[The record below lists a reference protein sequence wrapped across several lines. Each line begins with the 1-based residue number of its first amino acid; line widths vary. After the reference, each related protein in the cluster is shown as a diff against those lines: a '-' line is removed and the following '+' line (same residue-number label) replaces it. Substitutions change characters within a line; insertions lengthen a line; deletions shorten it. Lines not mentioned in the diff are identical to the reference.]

1 MTHYKPFT
9 VIDQSTY
16 LKPINLREIHDMA
29 IEKWG
34 EHVQPQNVDLDV
46 DLENVSGCMRRCC
59 PPDYA
64 ITVTAYFNASDDG

>member
-1 MTHYKPFT
+1 
-9 VIDQSTY
+9 
-16 LKPINLREIHDMA
+16 MA